1 MRLKVKLAHFDD
13 AVGYDIEITHI
24 NATIQDYLD
33 GLNHFQENYVESC
46 KGCDGCCYERIPLTS
61 IDVLKY
67 LEDPD
72 IASQLKNNSYPLS
85 SFIENFC
92 HVSGFGPVVDI
103 SLKRNPD
110 RSCIFLNQKEKICK
124 THRLRSFVC
133 QSFICLPHTE
143 RAGQLRDV
151 LLNAGEDDL
160 VHRYL
165 QEAKERGAAPVIHG
179 NNNTATSLKDYPGN
193 IFTGKKHYHQIL
205 IKEVIPQKLWEEL
218 YSHASF

>member
-72 IASQLKNNSYPLS
+72 IASQLKNNSYPPFLFYRKFLS
-85 SFIENFC
+85 CVRFRTG
-92 HVSGFGPVVDI
+92 SGHQLKKSGPVLHI
-103 SLKRNPD
+103 PEPKGKNLQNPQ
-110 RSCIFLNQKEKICK
+110 IKVL
-124 THRLRSFVC
+124 
-133 QSFICLPHTE
+133 CLPIFYMPSPYR

-151 LLNAGEDDL
+151 LLNAGRMIWCI
-160 VHRYL
+160 VICKR
-165 QEAKERGAAPVIHG
+165 QKKGAAC
-179 NNNTATSLKDYPGN
+179 
-193 IFTGKKHYHQIL
+193 
-205 IKEVIPQKLWEEL
+205 
-218 YSHASF
+218 YSWK